1 VSISVQVSGLKE
13 LDRALGELPKSVAKA
28 TLVRTLKKAGE
39 PIAQAA
45 RAAAPIDDG
54 TLRDSI
60 VVSAR
65 LKNTSAKAGKAAFGA
80 AMKAGL
86 GEVAARGALR
96 DAQRAFGGKSFA
108 EMYVG
113 PSMGKGVLRYAHLQE
128 FGTSKHA
135 AHPFM
140 RPAWDSEKDNAL
152 SIIRRELGNEIMAAA
167 RRVGRS
173 KRYGADIKYR
183 ASMAALMAYE
193 IG

>member
-1 VSISVQVSGLKE
+1 MSITVQVSGLKD

-65 LKNTSAKAGKAAFGA
+65 LKNKVGMAEFGA

-86 GEVAARGALR
+86 GVGAARAALR
-96 DAQRAFGGKSFA
+96 DARRAAGGGSFA

-113 PSMGKGVLRYAHLQE
+113 PSLGKGVLRYAHLQE
-128 FGTSKHA
+128 FGTSNHS

-140 RPAWDSEKDNAL
+140 RPAWDSEKDAAL

>member
-1 VSISVQVSGLKE
+1 
-13 LDRALGELPKSVAKA
+13 
-28 TLVRTLKKAGE
+28 
-39 PIAQAA
+39 
-45 RAAAPIDDG
+45 
-54 TLRDSI
+54 

-65 LKNTSAKAGKAAFGA
+65 LKNKVGMAEFGA
-80 AMKAGL
+80 ALKAGL
-86 GEVAARGALR
+86 GIGAARSALR
-96 DAQRAFGGKSFA
+96 DARRAAGGGSFA

-113 PSMGKGVLRYAHLQE
+113 PSLGKGVLRYAHLQE
-128 FGTSKHA
+128 FGTSNHA

-183 ASMAALMAYE
+183 ASTGRNDGLRGRLTMEEAL
-193 IG
+193 IGYLLADSGVRALVGTPPATQRIHWTQAPQGVASPTPR

>member
-1 VSISVQVSGLKE
+1 MSISVQVSGLKE
-13 LDRALGELPKSVAKA
+13 LDLALGQLPKSVAKA

-60 VVSAR
+60 IVSAR
-65 LKNTSAKAGKAAFGA
+65 LKNKVGMAEFGA
-80 AMKAGL
+80 ALKAGL
-86 GEVAARGALR
+86 GIGAARSALR
-96 DAQRAFGGKSFA
+96 DARRAAGGGSFA

-113 PSMGKGVLRYAHLQE
+113 PSLGKGVLRYAHLQE
-128 FGTSKHA
+128 FGTSNHA

-140 RPAWDSEKDNAL
+140 RPAWDSEKDAAL

>member
-1 VSISVQVSGLKE
+1 MSISVQVSGLKE
-13 LDRALGELPKSVAKA
+13 LDLALGQLPKSVAKA

-65 LKNTSAKAGKAAFGA
+65 LKNKVGMAEFGA
-80 AMKAGL
+80 ALKAGL
-86 GEVAARGALR
+86 GVGAARSALR
-96 DAQRAFGGKSFA
+96 DARRAAGGGSFA

-140 RPAWDSEKDNAL
+140 RPAWDSEKDSAL

>member
-1 VSISVQVSGLKE
+1 MSISVQVSGLKE

-65 LKNTSAKAGKAAFGA
+65 LKNKVGMAEFGA
-80 AMKAGL
+80 ALKAGL
-86 GEVAARGALR
+86 GIGAARSALR
-96 DAQRAFGGKSFA
+96 DARRAAGGGSFA

-113 PSMGKGVLRYAHLQE
+113 PSLGKGVLRYAHLQE

-167 RRVGRS
+167 RRVSRS

-183 ASMAALMAYE
+183 ASLAAMMAFE
-193 IG
+193 VG